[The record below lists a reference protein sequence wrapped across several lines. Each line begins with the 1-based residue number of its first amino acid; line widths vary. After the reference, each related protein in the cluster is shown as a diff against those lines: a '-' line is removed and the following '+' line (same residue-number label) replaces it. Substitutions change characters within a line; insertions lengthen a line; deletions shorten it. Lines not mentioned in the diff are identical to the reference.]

1 MGSLKNMLL
10 VMDTAGIFHHP
21 DTGYTDLWQ
30 VTWDRIDVFLP
41 NLKQELFK
49 ETQQPEHLMPPAVP
63 ELDRMGTTIGI
74 AANPLYAAAVPPTQA
89 QQPLITSPVPAAASP
104 IVHVP
109 EPVPVDEQVP
119 VAEEKPVLTEESV
132 NPEPA
137 VIETMPKYTQERTS
151 ILNSDENQE
160 SRVPP
165 ANGNLL
171 FDHNVL
177 QGIPTL
183 DPISVPSSESSTAP
197 PLTQSDSLAA
207 VIADLN
213 KTLSQAPVPVTSSA
227 TPIPEFTGASS
238 FFQSSSAEAGSVF
251 DEIEKSQPDLR

>member
-1 MGSLKNMLL
+1 M
-10 VMDTAGIFHHP
+10 
-21 DTGYTDLWQ
+21 Q
-30 VTWDRIDVFLP
+30 
-41 NLKQELFK
+41 
-49 ETQQPEHLMPPAVP
+49 
-63 ELDRMGTTIGI
+63 
-74 AANPLYAAAVPPTQA
+74 
-89 QQPLITSPVPAAASP
+89 
-104 IVHVP
+104 VP
-109 EPVPVDEQVP
+109 EPVPVVEQVP
-119 VAEEKPVLTEESV
+119 VVEEKPVLTEESV

-137 VIETMPKYTQERTS
+137 VIETMPKYTQEPTS

-227 TPIPEFTGASS
+227 TPIPGKEMSQTS
-238 FFQSSSAEAGSVF
+238 FKPS
-251 DEIEKSQPDLR
+251 I